1 MSLLF
6 SWSLGMRSRA
16 AALLLLAAVVV
27 ELPARNSL
35 AAAEPVDEPEKV
47 TIPPAVERVYPALV
61 RINLVT
67 LEGND
72 GRVRKQ
78 VVGGSGVIISSDGY
92 VVTNHHVARRAS
104 RIVCRLTSREEL
116 DAALVGTDPLSDI
129 AVLKLDLSQ
138 RKPDAEPLHTAAWG
152 NSDLLEVGEPVYA
165 MGSPAGISQSVTV
178 GIVSNKSMILPEFA
192 GGRFVLDGEEVGQL
206 VRWVGHDAIIYGGN
220 SGGPLVNE
228 RGEIVG
234 INEIGIA
241 SMGGAIPGNLARQ
254 VVDELIKHGEI
265 KRSWTGVGVQP
276 RLKDSAAPRGVLVSS
291 VVPGGPAA
299 AAGLEPGDVI
309 LSFNGTDV
317 DCTAREELPLFNQL
331 ILNTPVG
338 AKVPIVVWR
347 DGHEQTLELTTID
360 RGAALSHEEEL
371 KQWGITAQDLTRIM
385 ALELQ
390 RPSTDGVRVHSLR
403 PGGPAAEAKPPLQS
417 GDVIVAVQGTPVQS
431 VAQLRELSR
440 ERTAGKSQP
449 VPTLVAFERGTR
461 QLATVVSIG
470 PERTDSPPLQAKKAW
485 LAAEVQPVTKELAEA
500 LGMSGQTGVRIT
512 QLYPG
517 HAAEAAGLQV
527 GDVITAVDGR
537 KLDIA
542 RPEDLEVFNN
552 LIRRYRVGSTVKLD
566 VHRGES
572 NLSIDC
578 PLEVTPPSASEL
590 ATYKDTD
597 FEFTARELSFQ
608 DRVLRRL
615 EPDLQ
620 GLLVERVEPAG
631 WASLAHL
638 AGGDI
643 LLSID
648 GQPTPDIAALKTQL
662 AAARE
667 SHAKRLVLFVRRGV
681 QTVYLELEPNWS
693 EIEKEK

>member
-1 MSLLF
+1 MSPRTFPLLGKRRR
-6 SWSLGMRSRA
+6 SLGP
-16 AALLLLAAVVV
+16 LLAGTAVLLSSTVARA
-27 ELPARNSL
+27 EEEPA
-35 AAAEPVDEPEKV
+35 KV
-47 TIPPAVERVYPALV
+47 TIPAAVERVYPALV

-67 LEGND
+67 LEGSD

-78 VVGGSGVIISSDGY
+78 VVGGSGVIISPDGY

-104 RIVCRLTSREEL
+104 RIVCRLTNREEL
-116 DAALVGTDPLSDI
+116 EAALVGTDPLSDI

-138 RKPDAEPLHTAAWG
+138 RKPGAEPLHTAAWG

-178 GIVSNKSMILPEFA
+178 GIVSNKSMILPDFV
-192 GGRFVLDGEEVGQL
+192 GGAFVLDGEEVGQL
-206 VRWVGHDAIIYGGN
+206 VRWIGHDAIIYGGN

-228 RGEIVG
+228 RGEIIG

-241 SMGGAIPGNLARQ
+241 SIGGAIPGNLARR
-254 VVDELIKHGEI
+254 VAEELIKQGEI

-276 RLKDSAAPRGVLVSS
+276 RLKNSPAPRGVLVSS

-299 AAGLEPGDVI
+299 EAGLKPGDVI
-309 LSFNGTDV
+309 LSFNGAEV

-347 DGHEQTLELTTID
+347 DGREETLELTTIA
-360 RGAALSHEEEL
+360 RGAARSREEEL
-371 KQWGITAQDLTRIM
+371 KPWGITAQDLTRIM

-390 RPSTDGVRVHSLR
+390 RASTDGVRIHSLR
-403 PGGPAAEAKPPLQS
+403 PGGPAAEAKPALVP
-417 GDVIVAVQGTPVQS
+417 GDVIVAVQGVPVKD
-431 VAQLRELSR
+431 VAQLRELTR
-440 ERTAGKSQP
+440 ERAAGKSQP
-449 VPTLVAFERGTR
+449 VPTLVAIERGTR

-470 PERTDSPPLQAKKAW
+470 PERTDAPPSQAKKAW
-485 LAAEVQPVTKELAEA
+485 LSAEVQPVTKELAEA
-500 LGMSGQTGVRIT
+500 LGIAGQTGVRVT

-517 HAAEAAGLQV
+517 HAAETAGLQV

-552 LIRRYRVGSTVKLD
+552 LIRRYRVGSTVALE
-566 VHRGES
+566 VSRGTS
-572 NLSIDC
+572 NLKIDC
-578 PLEVTPPSASEL
+578 PLEVTPPSSSEL
-590 ATYKDTD
+590 ATHKDTD

-608 DRVLRRL
+608 DRVLRKL
-615 EPDLQ
+615 EPELQ

-631 WASLAHL
+631 WADLARL
-638 AGGDI
+638 GGGDI
-643 LLSID
+643 LMSID
-648 GQPTPDIAALKTQL
+648 GQPTPDIATLKKQL
-662 AAARE
+662 AAAKE
-667 SHAKRLVLFVRRGV
+667 SHAKRLVLFVKRGV
-681 QTVYLELEPNWS
+681 QTLFLELEPNWS
-693 EIEKEK
+693 EIDKEK